1 MKIKNSFNIDLP
13 LAQAWPLLNDV
24 PRVARC
30 APGAELIEAH
40 GDDSYLGS
48 VAVKLGPV
56 ALKFKG
62 TFTYKEKDEAAHRV
76 VAEAK
81 GNEEKARGNARAEI
95 VFVLTEAGEKTRV
108 DIESDVLLSGSI
120 AQYGRGT
127 AIMQSTAQAL
137 IDQFAHNL
145 SAELQAQPQA
155 TPAQTAAATR
165 QTAAAAEGP
174 ETHRAAAQAKPISL
188 PRLMLASLMNLFRQ
202 WFGRGSR

>member
-1 MKIKNSFNIDLP
+1 MKIRNSFTIELP

-30 APGAELIEAH
+30 APGAELTESR
-40 GDDSYLGS
+40 GDDAYLGT

-76 VAEAK
+76 VAEAA
-81 GNEEKARGNARAEI
+81 GNEEKARGNARAAI
-95 VFVLTEAGEKTRV
+95 VFVLSEADGKTRV
-108 DIESDVLLSGSI
+108 DIDSDVLLSGSI

-137 IDQFAHNL
+137 VDQFARNL
-145 SAELQAQPQA
+145 AAELQAHPQAAPSQPQA
-155 TPAQTAAATR
+155 TPSQSEVERNQPAPPSPAQ
-165 QTAAAAEGP
+165 
-174 ETHRAAAQAKPISL
+174 PISL
-188 PRLMLASLMNLFRQ
+188 PRLIIASLINLVRH
-202 WFGRGSR
+202 WFGRTPR